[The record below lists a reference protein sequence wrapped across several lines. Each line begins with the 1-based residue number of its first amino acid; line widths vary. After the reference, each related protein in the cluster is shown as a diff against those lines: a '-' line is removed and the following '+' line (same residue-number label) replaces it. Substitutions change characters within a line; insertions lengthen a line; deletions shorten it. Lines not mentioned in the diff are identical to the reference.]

1 MLLFASKVAVVTG
14 AGKNIGRSIALALA
28 EQGARLVIN
37 NLSPERS
44 EQVAAEIR
52 ERGAEVVAVRGN
64 VADPAVA
71 EEIIHRAMEA
81 FGRVDILVN
90 NASIARDALVIRMKD
105 EEWDEVLAVNLKGS
119 FNCVR
124 AAVRPMIK
132 QRSGRI
138 INITSVVGVRGNP
151 GQANYTAAK
160 AGLIGLTKT
169 LARELASRQI
179 TVNAVAP
186 GFIDAGLTERLNDQ
200 VREELRKQIPL
211 ARFGTPEDVA
221 YAVLFLA
228 SDRASYITGQVL
240 LVDGGMGM

>member
-1 MLLFASKVAVVTG
+1 MSLQGKVAVVTG
-14 AGKNIGRSIALALA
+14 AGKNIGRAIALALA
-28 EQGARLVIN
+28 EEGARLVIN

-52 ERGAEVVAVRGN
+52 QRGAEVVTVRGN
-64 VADPAVA
+64 VADSAVA

-90 NASIARDALVIRMKD
+90 NASITRDALVIRMKD
-105 EEWDEVLAVNLKGS
+105 EDWEEVLAVNLKGS
-119 FNCVR
+119 FNCAR

-132 QRSGRI
+132 QHSGRI

-160 AGLIGLTKT
+160 AGVIGLTKT

-186 GFIDAGLTERLNDQ
+186 GFIDAGLTEGLNEQ

-228 SDRASYITGQVL
+228 SERASYITGQVL
-240 LVDGGMGM
+240 FVDGGMGM

>member
-1 MLLFASKVAVVTG
+1 MSFQGKVAVVTG
-14 AGKNIGRSIALALA
+14 AGKNIGRAIALALA
-28 EQGARLVIN
+28 EEGARLVIN
-37 NLSPERS
+37 NLSLERS
-44 EQVAAEIR
+44 EQVTAEIR
-52 ERGAEVVAVRGN
+52 QRGAEVITVRGN

-71 EEIIHRAMEA
+71 EEIIHRALEA

-90 NASIARDALVIRMKD
+90 NASITRDALVIRMKD
-105 EEWDEVLAVNLKGS
+105 EDWEEVLAVNLKGP
-119 FNCVR
+119 FNCAR
-124 AAVRPMIK
+124 AAVRPMIR
-132 QRSGRI
+132 QHSGRI

-160 AGLIGLTKT
+160 AGVIGLTKT

-186 GFIDAGLTERLNDQ
+186 GFIDAGLTEGLNEQ

-228 SDRASYITGQVL
+228 SERASYITGQVL
-240 LVDGGMGM
+240 FVDGGMGM

>member
-1 MLLFASKVAVVTG
+1 MSFTGKVAVVTG
-14 AGKNIGRSIALALA
+14 AGKNIGRAIALALA

-44 EQVAAEIR
+44 EQVAGEIR
-52 ERGAEVVAVRGN
+52 ERGAEVVAVRGS

-71 EEIIHRAMEA
+71 DEIIRQAVDS

-90 NASIARDALVIRMKD
+90 NAGITRDALVIRMKD
-105 EEWDEVLAVNLKGS
+105 EQWDEVLDINLKGT
-119 FNCVR
+119 FNCAR

-138 INITSVVGVRGNP
+138 INITSVVGLHGNP

-160 AGLIGLTKT
+160 AGVIGLTKT

-186 GFIDAGLTERLNDQ
+186 GFIDAGLTEDLSEQ
-200 VREELRKQIPL
+200 VRAEMLKQIPL
-211 ARFGTPEDVA
+211 GCFGTPEDVA
-221 YAVLFLA
+221 HAVLFLA
-228 SDRASYITGQVL
+228 SEEASYITGQVL
-240 LVDGGMGM
+240 GVDGGMGM